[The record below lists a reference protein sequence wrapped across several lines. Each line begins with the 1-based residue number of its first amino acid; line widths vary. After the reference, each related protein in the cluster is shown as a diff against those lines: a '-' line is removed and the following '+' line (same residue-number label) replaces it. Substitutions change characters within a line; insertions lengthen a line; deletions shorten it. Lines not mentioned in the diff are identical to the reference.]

1 MFKQKRHTG
10 KLASAI
16 AATSIFSGLAIFSAV
31 AANAADV
38 TAPKLM
44 LTAYINGAGGES
56 VMAGKYDE
64 ALTEIKRDRSASSD
78 TYTAKI
84 TNQCVTYAVMRQLP
98 QALSACDEALRAA
111 KYDRMS
117 TLRYAPGA
125 VSQNSY
131 VAIAYTNRAVVHMMS
146 KDVEG
151 AKSDLARAKSLAPD
165 AEFVSKNLLAMGTT
179 SSKIA
184 QLDVAPIR

>member
-1 MFKQKRHTG
+1 VLKQKRHTG
-10 KLASAI
+10 KLA
-16 AATSIFSGLAIFSAV
+16 AATAAIPFSALAIFSAV

-64 ALTEIKRDRSASSD
+64 ALTEIKRDRAASSD
-78 TYTAKI
+78 AYTAKI
-84 TNQCVTYAVMRQLP
+84 TNQCVTYTVMKQIP
-98 QALSACDEALRAA
+98 QAMSACDEALRAA
-111 KYDRMS
+111 KYDRLS
-117 TLRYAPGA
+117 ALRFAPGSA
-125 VSQNSY
+125 IQNSY
-131 VAIAYTNRAVVHMMS
+131 VAIAYTNRAVVHMMA
-146 KDVEG
+146 KDIEG

-165 AEFVSKNLLAMGTT
+165 AEFVSKNLLAMETS

-184 QLDVAPIR
+184 QVNVAPVR